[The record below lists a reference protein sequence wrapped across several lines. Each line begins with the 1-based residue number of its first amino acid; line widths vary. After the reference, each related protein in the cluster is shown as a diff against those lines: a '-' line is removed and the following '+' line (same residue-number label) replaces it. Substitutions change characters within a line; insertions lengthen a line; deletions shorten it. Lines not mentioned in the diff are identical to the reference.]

1 MSAIDARLTAALADR
16 YRIERELG
24 AGGMATVYLAHDE
37 RHGRR
42 VAVKVLQPELA
53 AMIGADRF
61 LTEIRTT
68 AALQHPHI
76 LGLIDSG
83 SVDGLPYYVMPFVD
97 GESLRDRLDRER
109 QLPVEEALKIAREVA
124 DALGHAH
131 AQGIVHRDI
140 KPDNILL
147 QGGHALVADFG
158 IALALSTAGGSRLTQ
173 TGLSLGTPAY
183 MSPEQASGERTLDA
197 RSDLYSLGAV
207 LHEML
212 AGEPPFTGPSVQA
225 IVARVLAASPTPLR
239 ELRPTVPPA
248 IEAMVLKSLQKLPA
262 DRFSSA
268 FEFTAALAVRSSGM
282 QARPALPAEPAGA
295 RDVAARFAPWVV
307 AAAATAFALASLGG
321 GAAPT
326 ATERWHL
333 VLPDTAPIDGRV
345 LNAPA
350 APTVS
355 HDGTL
360 LAYSAARDTTRSIY
374 LARLGSTDI
383 RPIPGTS
390 GGYLPFFSP
399 DDRWLG
405 FIANR
410 QLKRVELATGR
421 VIVVH
426 DGIDAWGA
434 AWTDA
439 GDIAVINQTG
449 ILRWS
454 GGNGAPQRLRVE
466 IEGAAQ
472 SLISSFLSAIPGSN
486 LVLTTDVDW
495 RILVVS
501 LDDGTVQYLTRGS
514 PSATVP
520 LDGSELIGVWPRF
533 VRPGYLAWWRP
544 GAILLAARFDPKTL
558 AISGAPVEMQRGVR
572 VFHAGVSPSGTFAF
586 VPELAR
592 GNAFVADRSPAGE
605 LRRLALP
612 VRRYQAIAA
621 SPDGRRVAMRI
632 MTESGASVVE
642 TGPVS
647 GDRMSPI
654 ERIAAG
660 DGGTP
665 VWDATGRYLF
675 ADSTGGLVYRLD
687 VVGGVLDSALI
698 PTATDERAEIVDALH
713 RDTLLA
719 VIGKGDAKRLFIVPW
734 RDPAARTAVSTGRP
748 IVLTAQVSPSRR
760 WLAYTA
766 IANDVPEFVVEAW
779 PPDARRTRVTVDAAP
794 QFAWD
799 ERDRLHYQLDDAI
812 VRSAVTA
819 SAEGIAVGAPVRLMD
834 GGGLAQ
840 DAWQTFSP
848 LAGDRGLRLLMSGSP
863 TLGRYFTVVRG
874 WERELERALA
884 R

>member
-1 MSAIDARLTAALADR
+1 M
-16 YRIERELG
+16 
-24 AGGMATVYLAHDE
+24 
-37 RHGRR
+37 
-42 VAVKVLQPELA
+42 
-53 AMIGADRF
+53 
-61 LTEIRTT
+61 
-68 AALQHPHI
+68 
-76 LGLIDSG
+76 
-83 SVDGLPYYVMPFVD
+83 
-97 GESLRDRLDRER
+97 
-109 QLPVEEALKIAREVA
+109 
-124 DALGHAH
+124 
-131 AQGIVHRDI
+131 
-140 KPDNILL
+140 
-147 QGGHALVADFG
+147 
-158 IALALSTAGGSRLTQ
+158 Q
-173 TGLSLGTPAY
+173 T
-183 MSPEQASGERTLDA
+183 
-197 RSDLYSLGAV
+197 
-207 LHEML
+207 
-212 AGEPPFTGPSVQA
+212 
-225 IVARVLAASPTPLR
+225 
-239 ELRPTVPPA
+239 
-248 IEAMVLKSLQKLPA
+248 
-262 DRFSSA
+262 
-268 FEFTAALAVRSSGM
+268 
-282 QARPALPAEPAGA
+282 RPALPAEGGGLRQGA
-295 RDVAARFAPWVV
+295 VRFAPWVI
-307 AAAATAFALASLGG
+307 AAAATAFALASLGDG
-321 GAAPT
+321 TRASATAA
-326 ATERWHL
+326 ERWHL

-383 RPIPGTS
+383 RPIPGTA

-399 DDRWLG
+399 DDKWLG

-410 QLKRVELATGR
+410 QLKRVEFATGR

-454 GGNGAPQRLRVE
+454 GGTGAPQRLRVE

-486 LVLTTDVDW
+486 RVLTTDVDW

-501 LDDGTVQYLTRGS
+501 LDDGSVQYLTSGA

-520 LDGSELIGVWPRF
+520 LDGSEIIGVWPRF
-533 VRPGYLAWWRP
+533 VRPGYLVWWRP

-558 AISGAPVEMQRGVR
+558 AISGSPVEMQRGVR

-592 GNAFVADRSPAGE
+592 GNAFLADRSPTGA
-605 LRRLALP
+605 LQRFALP

-621 SPDGRRVAMRI
+621 SPDGRRVAVRI
-632 MTESGASVVE
+632 MTESGASAVE
-642 TGPVS
+642 TGPVAV
-647 GDRMSPI
+647 DRVAPI
-654 ERIAAG
+654 ERISAG

-665 VWDATGRYLF
+665 VWDATSRYLF
-675 ADSTGGLVYRLD
+675 ADSTGGFVYRLD
-687 VVGGVLDSALI
+687 VVGGVLDSARI
-698 PTATDERAEIVDALH
+698 PTATGERAEIVDALH

-734 RDPAARTAVSTGRP
+734 RDPAARTAVNTGRP

-779 PPDARRTRVTVDAAP
+779 PPDSRRTRVTVDAAP

-799 ERDRLHYQLDDAI
+799 ERDRLYYQLDDAV
-812 VRSAVTA
+812 VRSPVTT
-819 SAEGIAVGAPVRLMD
+819 SAEGFAVGAPVRLMD
-834 GGGLAQ
+834 SGVLAQ

-863 TLGRYFTVVRG
+863 TLGRYFTIVRG
-874 WERELERALA
+874 WERELERALTP
-884 R
+884 

>member
-1 MSAIDARLTAALADR
+1 
-16 YRIERELG
+16 
-24 AGGMATVYLAHDE
+24 V
-37 RHGRR
+37 
-42 VAVKVLQPELA
+42 P
-53 AMIGADRF
+53 
-61 LTEIRTT
+61 
-68 AALQHPHI
+68 
-76 LGLIDSG
+76 
-83 SVDGLPYYVMPFVD
+83 
-97 GESLRDRLDRER
+97 
-109 QLPVEEALKIAREVA
+109 
-124 DALGHAH
+124 
-131 AQGIVHRDI
+131 
-140 KPDNILL
+140 
-147 QGGHALVADFG
+147 
-158 IALALSTAGGSRLTQ
+158 
-173 TGLSLGTPAY
+173 
-183 MSPEQASGERTLDA
+183 
-197 RSDLYSLGAV
+197 
-207 LHEML
+207 
-212 AGEPPFTGPSVQA
+212 PSV
-225 IVARVLAASPTPLR
+225 
-239 ELRPTVPPA
+239 
-248 IEAMVLKSLQKLPA
+248 EAMVLKSRQKLPA

-268 FEFTAALAVRSSGM
+268 FEFIAALSARSSGM
-282 QARPALPAEPAGA
+282 QARPALPAA
-295 RDVAARFAPWVV
+295 RGGWRQFAVRSVPWVM
-307 AAAATAFALASLGG
+307 AAAAMAFALWSMRGG
-321 GAAPT
+321 SAPS

-360 LAYSAARDTTRSIY
+360 LAYSAARDTSRSIY
-374 LARLGSTDI
+374 LARLGTAETT
-383 RPIPGTS
+383 PVPGTA

-399 DDRWLG
+399 DDKWLG

-410 QLKRVELATGR
+410 QLKRVELTTGR

-449 ILRWS
+449 ILRWTD
-454 GGNGAPQRLRVE
+454 GTGAPQRLRVE

-486 LVLTTDVDW
+486 RVLTTDVDW
-495 RILVVS
+495 RIRVVS
-501 LDDGTVQYLTRGS
+501 LDDGSVQYLTGGA

-533 VRPGYLAWWRP
+533 VRPGYLVWWRP
-544 GAILLAARFDPKTL
+544 GAILLAARFDPRTL

-592 GNAFVADRSPAGE
+592 GNAFVASHSPAGA
-605 LRRLALP
+605 LQRFALP

-647 GDRMSPI
+647 GDRIAPI

-665 VWDATGRYLF
+665 VWEPTGRYLF
-675 ADSTGGLVYRLD
+675 ADSTGGFVYRLD
-687 VVGGVLDSALI
+687 VVGGVLDSARI
-698 PTATDERAEIVDALH
+698 PTASDERAELVHALH

-734 RDPAARTAVSTGRP
+734 RDPGTRTAVNTGRP
-748 IVLTAQVSPSRR
+748 IVLNAQVSPSRR

-779 PPDARRTRVTVDAAP
+779 PPDSRRTRVTVEAAP

-799 ERDRLHYQLDDAI
+799 ERDRLYYQFDDAI
-812 VRSAVTA
+812 VRSSVTA
-819 SAEGIAVGAPVRLMD
+819 SASGISVGEPVRLMD
-834 GGGLAQ
+834 SGVLAQ

-848 LAGDRGLRLLMSGSP
+848 VAGDGGMRLLMSGSP

-874 WERELERALA
+874 WERELEKALS